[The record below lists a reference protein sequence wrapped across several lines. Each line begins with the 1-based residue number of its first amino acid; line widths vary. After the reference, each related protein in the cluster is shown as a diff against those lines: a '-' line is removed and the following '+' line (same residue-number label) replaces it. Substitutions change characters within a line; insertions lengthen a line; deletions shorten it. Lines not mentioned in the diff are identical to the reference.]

1 MTRIRQVA
9 LVARELEPV
18 VADLRAVLG
27 IEVGYKD
34 AGVGKYGLEN
44 VVMPV
49 GDTFL
54 EVVAPVTEGTTA
66 GRYLD
71 RRNGDGG
78 YMVIMQVPDIEAV
91 RRHVEELG
99 IRVVERID
107 RPGAWATQLH
117 PKDVPGS
124 FLSLDA
130 MDPPEE
136 WQWAGP
142 NWLEHVAPG
151 VTGITAAE
159 LQADDPGALAKRWA
173 EVLQV
178 PVSAG
183 ANGPEIRLE
192 GGHLR
197 FVPATDGRGD
207 GLAGIDVAL
216 ADPTSALVRAA
227 ARGLPVN
234 GDVVTL
240 CGMRVRILNG

>member
-9 LVARELEPV
+9 LVAQKLAPV
-18 VADLRAVLG
+18 VEDFRAVLG
-27 IEVGYKD
+27 IEVGFKD

-54 EVVAPVTEGTTA
+54 EIVAPVTEGTTA
-66 GRYLD
+66 GRYLE
-71 RRNGDGG
+71 RRKGDGG
-78 YMVIMQVPDIEAV
+78 YMLILQVPDIEAT
-91 RRHVEELG
+91 RKHVENLG

-117 PKDVPGS
+117 PKDVPGT

-142 NWLEHVAPG
+142 NWRDHVTPG
-151 VTGITAAE
+151 VLRITAAE
-159 LQADDPGALAKRWA
+159 IQAEDPDALAQRWS
-173 EVLQV
+173 EVLQL
-178 PVSAG
+178 PVS
-183 ANGPEIRLE
+183 NRLIE
-192 GGHLR
+192 LDRGHVR

-207 GLAGIDVAL
+207 GMGGMDVAL
-216 ADPTSALVRAA
+216 SDPASALARAKE
-227 ARGLPVN
+227 RNLPVD
-234 GDVVTL
+234 GDTVQI
-240 CGMRVRILNG
+240 CGMRVRLHAG

>member
-9 LVARELEPV
+9 LVARQLAPV
-18 VADLRAVLG
+18 VEDLRAVLG
-27 IEVGYKD
+27 IEVGYRD
-34 AGVGKYGLEN
+34 PGVGKYGLEN

-66 GRYLD
+66 GRYLE
-71 RRNGDGG
+71 RRDGDGG
-78 YMVIMQVPDIEAV
+78 YMVIMQVDDIDAT
-91 RRHVEELG
+91 RKHVEDLG

-142 NWLEHVAPG
+142 TWREHVTPG
-151 VTGITAAE
+151 VGGIVAAE
-159 LQADDPGALAKRWA
+159 LQAADSRTLAARWA

-178 PVSAG
+178 PVATG
-183 ANGPEIRLE
+183 E
-192 GGHLR
+192 GGLELRFDGSLLR
-197 FVPATDGRGD
+197 FVSAADGRGD

-216 ADPTSALVRAA
+216 ADPEAALSRARE
-227 ARGLPVN
+227 RGLPVDGN
-234 GDVVTL
+234 MVPI
-240 CGMRVRILNG
+240 CGMRVRVV